1 MNLATDSITR
11 IDPETT
17 EADDEDEMEDD
28 PSPDIEV
35 DWNDYSAK
43 YEVVSTGEEGFD
55 RVTRPDFKSA
65 QSAAKVHQRVT
76 GNECEINQIE

>member
-1 MNLATDSITR
+1 MNLVTDSITQT
-11 IDPETT
+11 ESEST

-28 PSPDIEV
+28 PSSDIEV
-35 DWNDYSAK
+35 DWNDHNEK

-65 QSAAKVHQRVT
+65 QNAAQVHQRAT
-76 GNECEINQIE
+76 GNGCEINWIE